1 MYVNIIYFSISFE
14 CIFKGDQRFEDAALQ
29 ALDGLWKA
37 KSSLGMVG
45 KLCSLLV
52 QVPLVKRYVVL

>member
-1 MYVNIIYFSISFE
+1 MYFSILFE
-14 CIFKGDQRFEDAALQ
+14 CIFKGDQRFEDAALR

-52 QVPLVKRYVVL
+52 IVPLVNRLVIV